1 MLLQDWR
8 EQRAK
13 ESQMNI
19 FKDFTLKWWQA
30 GIFKLALL
38 SLGIII
44 GLIWPELFRGWTPFL
59 FLLFIISEGYVGYV
73 WLKQ

>member
-1 MLLQDWR
+1 
-8 EQRAK
+8 
-13 ESQMNI
+13 MNI

-30 GIFKLALL
+30 GIFKFALL

-44 GLIWPELFRGWTPFL
+44 GSTWPELFKGWTLVL
-59 FLLFIISEGYVGYV
+59 FLLFLISGGYVTCV

>member
-1 MLLQDWR
+1 MIQQVR
-8 EQRAK
+8 

-38 SLGIII
+38 SLGITI
-44 GLIWPELFRGWTPFL
+44 GSTWPELFRGWTTLLLLVFL
-59 FLLFIISEGYVGYV
+59 VSVAYVTCI
-73 WLKQ
+73 WWRQ